1 MARSIAVVA
10 LIVSAFCFSSVLA
23 ARVTPNDATTT
34 NAVANKDD
42 FFVVVGQI
50 YCDPC
55 GFQFESRLSKPL
67 EGE

>member
-10 LIVSAFCFSSVLA
+10 LIVSAFCFSSALA
-23 ARVTPNDATTT
+23 ARVAPNAIPTT
-34 NAVANKDD
+34 NAAANKDD
-42 FFVVVGQI
+42 FFIVVGQI